1 MAPEASVDGAEAEDE
16 SEAAP
21 GGATEQE
28 QEQYS
33 DSFEGEFLHPHH
45 ACTKY
50 IKMGMRGRGEGGWGE
65 WLKATSNSFKISQK
79 LYFYVFYFHI
89 FILSYCVLIIISCKL
104 QKFY

>member
-1 MAPEASVDGAEAEDE
+1 MAPEASVGDTEAEDE

-50 IKMGMRGRGEGGWGE
+50 SKVGMGEPGEGGWGK
-65 WLKATSNSFKISQK
+65 WLKTTYKSFKISK
-79 LYFYVFYFHI
+79 SYIFMLYI
-89 FILSYCVLIIISCKL
+89 FIFLYYHIV
-104 QKFY
+104 F